1 LEATGWL
8 LDLYDQPQEGVVL
21 WLIADSG
28 QRLRLH
34 QPFPI
39 TFYAAG
45 PEQRLLALQKFL
57 HSQTVK
63 LNLQREEQHDL
74 FQEKPVIALA
84 ICVEQAAEQS
94 QLFRNIARHFPDLD
108 YYNADIQLSIRYAA
122 LHGTFALARCCVN
135 YQEDGLLIDLQVM
148 DTPWDWIPSRR
159 PCVYCTSNQIAI
171 HSMLRLLH

>member
-1 LEATGWL
+1 LRTKTGRISMEANGWL

-57 HSQTVK
+57 HSQPVSLVCGAK
-63 LNLQREEQHDL
+63 NNVISFRRSLWQH
-74 FQEKPVIALA
+74 
-84 ICVEQAAEQS
+84 
-94 QLFRNIARHFPDLD
+94 
-108 YYNADIQLSIRYAA
+108 
-122 LHGTFALARCCVN
+122 
-135 YQEDGLLIDLQVM
+135 
-148 DTPWDWIPSRR
+148 WPSVWNR
-159 PCVYCTSNQIAI
+159 
-171 HSMLRLLH
+171 